1 MWTIFEVFIEFITIL
16 LHFMSWFFGYKAC
29 GILTPQPGIKP
40 IPAALESE
48 ILTTG
53 LPGKSP
59 ASFLITGRN
68 GEWTEVVNKVKQ
80 KRRNSVKIKKV

>member
-1 MWTIFEVFIEFITIL
+1 
-16 LHFMSWFFGYKAC
+16 MSWFFGYKAC